1 MHPQRFGVVT
11 IDASG
16 LVRRHEVQGE
26 SIESACAPLA
36 RQGLTIVETSRQ
48 GSLAQKAP
56 TGWTRPAFNAGVFA
70 EDLAML
76 LGAGMTVTDA
86 LNVLSAREPS
96 AAGRRLLA
104 QVVESLHGGQALS
117 QALGRHEDAFPA
129 LLVSTIAASE
139 QTGDLVSGL
148 ERYAAHQRSFRA
160 LRDRAVGACVYPL
173 LLLALGTVIFLFLVF
188 AVIPRFSRLLDGT
201 TGDLPYLSA
210 MLLSWGR
217 LLDENPTVYVLAIAA
232 LFAAAGA
239 CWTSLRNRETRA
251 RLVAAIPL
259 VSRLVR
265 EFRHLQM
272 YRSLCLLTAGGIPF
286 VHALASSRVLLDP
299 DDQRRLESGMA
310 SISNGASISSALAEC
325 GLADP
330 VAAGMLAAAD
340 RTGTLPQMLDRI
352 GVFYESALTRNI
364 EVASRLIEPLLMIAI
379 GTVIGGLV
387 LLMYLPIFDLASRIG

>member
-1 MHPQRFGVVT
+1 MDLKRFRVVA
-11 IDASG
+11 IDVRG
-16 LVRRHEVQGE
+16 LVCRHEVQGE
-26 SIESACAPLA
+26 SVESACAALTE
-36 RQGLTIVETSRQ
+36 QGFTIVEAAHQ
-48 GSLAQKAP
+48 DGLMPKARFSW
-56 TGWTRPAFNAGVFA
+56 TGPAFHAGVFA

-76 LGAGMTVTDA
+76 LGAGMTITDA
-86 LNVLSAREPS
+86 LNVLSMREQSS
-96 AAGRRLLA
+96 AGQRLLA
-104 QVVESLHGGQALS
+104 QVIESLRGGQALS
-117 QALGRHEDAFPA
+117 QALGEHEEVFPA

-139 QTGDLVSGL
+139 QTGDLVSAL

-201 TGDLPYLSA
+201 TGDLPFLSA

-217 LLDENPTVYVLAIAA
+217 LLDENPTVYGLAIAA

-239 CWTSLRNRETRA
+239 CWTALRSRETRA
-251 RLVAAIPL
+251 RLIAGIPII
-259 VSRLVR
+259 SRLVR

-272 YRSLCLLTAGGIPF
+272 YRSLCLLTGGGIPL

-299 DDQRRLESGMA
+299 HDQIRLAHGMRA
-310 SISNGASISSALAEC
+310 ISNGASISSALAEC

-330 VAAGMLAAAD
+330 VATGMLAAAD
-340 RTGTLPQMLDRI
+340 KTGTLPQMLDRI
-352 GVFYESALTRNI
+352 AGFYEAALTRNI